1 MSVYK
6 DGTLTATTEGSASGM
21 ASFDDREKGYEG
33 KFAHDQELEF
43 KARARRDK
51 LVALWVAPQLG
62 LAGPAADAYGK
73 SLAMDGHEK
82 QHEDK
87 LVAKVMRDLSAKGV
101 SVTDHQLRK
110 KFAEL
115 YDQARAQIETDS
127 KR

>member
-1 MSVYK
+1 
-6 DGTLTATTEGSASGM
+6 M

-51 LVALWVAPQLG
+51 LVARWVAPQLG
-62 LAGPAADAYGK
+62 LAGGAADAYGK

-82 QHEDK
+82 HHEDK
-87 LVAKVMRDLSAKGV
+87 LVAKVMSDLLAKGV

-115 YDQARAQIETDS
+115 YDEARAQIESDT

>member
-1 MSVYK
+1 
-6 DGTLTATTEGSASGM
+6 M

-43 KARARRDK
+43 KARARRDR
-51 LVALWVAPQLG
+51 LVAQWVAPQLG
-62 LAGPAADAYGK
+62 LVGAAVDAYGK
-73 SLAMDGHEK
+73 SLAMSAHEK

-87 LVAKVMRDLSAKGV
+87 LVAKVMSDLSAKGV
-101 SVTDHQLRK
+101 SVTEHQLRK

-115 YDQARAQIETDS
+115 YNEARVQIETDT

>member
-1 MSVYK
+1 MTVYK
-6 DGTLTATTEGSASGM
+6 GSTLIATTEGSASGM

-62 LAGPAADAYGK
+62 LVGAAADAYGK
-73 SLAMDGHEK
+73 TLAMGGHEK
-82 QHEDK
+82 HHEDK
-87 LVAKVMRDLSAKGV
+87 LVAKVMSDLSAKGV
-101 SVTDHQLRK
+101 SVTEHHLRK
-110 KFAEL
+110 KFTEL
-115 YDQARAQIETDS
+115 YDQARAQIETDT

>member
-1 MSVYK
+1 
-6 DGTLTATTEGSASGM
+6 M

-51 LVALWVAPQLG
+51 LLAQWVAPQLG
-62 LAGPAADAYGK
+62 LSGAAAEAYGK
-73 SLAMDGHEK
+73 SLVMNAAEK

-87 LVAKVMRDLSAKGV
+87 LVAKLTKDLAAKGV
-101 SVTDHQLRK
+101 SVTEHQLRK
-110 KFAEL
+110 KIAEL
-115 YDQARAQIETDS
+115 YDEARAQIARDV

>member
-1 MSVYK
+1 
-6 DGTLTATTEGSASGM
+6 M

-62 LAGPAADAYGK
+62 LAGAAADAYRK

-82 QHEDK
+82 KHEDK
-87 LVAKVMRDLSAKGV
+87 LVAKVMSDLSAKGV
-101 SVTDHQLRK
+101 NVTDHQLRK

-115 YDQARAQIETDS
+115 YDEARAQIETDT